1 MFGEGDLM
9 RRITI
14 VAAVWVAAT
23 AALVT
28 ACDSGAGAS
37 GSPTP
42 TIAPT
47 SASSSREPVP
57 STSDNEKP
65 VDCTET
71 REWAAKDT
79 QADPV
84 STDALYH
91 VRAGRHDCYDRVVL
105 DINGPA
111 EVGYL
116 VGYVPEVTTDGA
128 GKPVPV
134 DGDAALQ
141 VIVRAPAQG
150 YDSGGHQPGRQLG
163 EIGDYFY
170 SPEQLAGW
178 SSLRAVRFAGSF
190 EGQST
195 LAVGVREELPFRA
208 FTQLDE
214 TEQVRKLVI
223 DIAHER
229 S

>member
-14 VAAVWVAAT
+14 VAAVCVAAT

-28 ACDSGAGAS
+28 ACDSGSGTAS
-37 GSPTP
+37 GAP
-42 TIAPT
+42 APT
-47 SASSSREPVP
+47 SASSGRESPSQ
-57 STSDNEKP
+57 STSDPTEPSP
-65 VDCTET
+65 VDCAET
-71 REWAAKDT
+71 QEWATKDMR
-79 QADPV
+79 AEPV

-91 VRAGRHDCYDRVVL
+91 VRAGRHDCYDRLVL

-141 VIVRAPAQG
+141 VVVRAPAQG

-170 SPEQLAGW
+170 SPEQLTGW

-195 LAVGVREELPFRA
+195 LAVGVREKLPFRA

-214 TEQVRKLVI
+214 TDQVRKLVI
-223 DIAHER
+223 DIAHDQL
-229 S
+229 